1 MNKPQH
7 ATHTAMITKPTANLQ
22 KSKESELWALID
34 KIESKSQVKK
44 AATSLDRKSY
54 LVALGLTDAAAEAYI
69 ENLAMHSD
77 DVFLSIVAYV
87 AESIKSQ
94 RAQAAVDKTTEIL
107 KAKYLKQL

>member
-7 ATHTAMITKPTANLQ
+7 TFKT
-22 KSKESELWALID
+22 
-34 KIESKSQVKK
+34 KK

-69 ENLAMHSD
+69 ENLAIHSD
-77 DVFLSIVAYV
+77 DVFLSVVDYV
-87 AESIKSQ
+87 TESIKSQ

-107 KAKYLKQL
+107 KAKYGKQL